1 MKAGVIPEPF
11 SYPEAALKIL
21 RGHYEV
27 MEHAARFIEL
37 SNDQNAA
44 SEIMTEGNL
53 TKILDLLPKRLRM
66 TESDLVAAEMDVK
79 KRTVQYMCIK
89 EWVTKT
95 QRTLILQG
103 TKLEEKAE
111 TLVTMI
117 TTDNH
122 SSGGV
127 QNSNRITNQGGK
139 SNNKR
144 WQDKRNGKQQG
155 HSNGKTI
162 TECGY
167 CNLIREKD
175 VSQEYVQRDFKDMH

>member
-1 MKAGVIPEPF
+1 MEMECENIMNAHIRTGAVPDPF
-11 SYPEAALKIL
+11 LYPEAALKVL

-37 SNDQNAA
+37 SNDENAA
-44 SEIMTEGNL
+44 SEIMTGGNL

-66 TESDLVAAEMDVK
+66 TESDLEVAETDAK

-89 EWVTKT
+89 EWVTRT

-111 TLVTMI
+111 TPVTMI
-117 TTDNH
+117 TTDSH

-127 QNSNRITNQGGK
+127 QNSNKMPNQGG
-139 SNNKR
+139 
-144 WQDKRNGKQQG
+144 
-155 HSNGKTI
+155 
-162 TECGY
+162 
-167 CNLIREKD
+167 
-175 VSQEYVQRDFKDMH
+175 